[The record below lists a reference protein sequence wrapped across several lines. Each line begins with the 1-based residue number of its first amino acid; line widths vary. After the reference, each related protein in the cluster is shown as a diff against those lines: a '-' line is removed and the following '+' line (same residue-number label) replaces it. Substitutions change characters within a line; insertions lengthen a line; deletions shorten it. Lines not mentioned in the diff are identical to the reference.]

1 MPDRF
6 ARLRLIQRLDP
17 NNDCEEIFRLVTD
30 YEFPWDY
37 WQSASLAFFRTF
49 GVPSIAELLHRTGE
63 ITTHTQKRADDTLLM
78 LYEITHHGLEN
89 EHARAFLR
97 RMNRMHQHY
106 SISNDDHRYILA
118 LYIVVPVRWI
128 DRYGWRRLTDHER
141 QAMTAV
147 GRRLGELMGIKN
159 LPHTFDEFSRFAD
172 DYEARLF
179 ACTEDSRQLASAAMD
194 IAADVLPRRLRRPMR
209 ALMQRFSLALLDE
222 EVLRVV
228 GLPLP
233 SQRDRRIAET
243 VLRFRAVLLRRFPP
257 RSNGRP
263 YHPAPA
269 TYPCG
274 YRVEDLGPDWL
285 DALERGGR

>member
-63 ITTHTQKRADDTLLM
+63 ITTRTQKRADDTLLM

-159 LPHTFDEFSRFAD
+159 LPPAAPLP
-172 DYEARLF
+172 ARP
-179 ACTEDSRQLASAAMD
+179 EDRRSGAQVPGGPAPP
-194 IAADVLPRRLRRPMR
+194 LPATLQR
-209 ALMQRFSLALLDE
+209 APVPPGPRDLP
-222 EVLRVV
+222 V
-228 GLPLP
+228 GLPGRGSRSGLAGRAGARWALNPLPGSACVLP
-233 SQRDRRIAET
+233 SMPAIRACRSPYRP
-243 VLRFRAVLLRRFPP
+243 VLPASVLLVVPES
-257 RSNGRP
+257 RS
-263 YHPAPA
+263 
-269 TYPCG
+269 
-274 YRVEDLGPDWL
+274 VQ
-285 DALERGGR
+285 